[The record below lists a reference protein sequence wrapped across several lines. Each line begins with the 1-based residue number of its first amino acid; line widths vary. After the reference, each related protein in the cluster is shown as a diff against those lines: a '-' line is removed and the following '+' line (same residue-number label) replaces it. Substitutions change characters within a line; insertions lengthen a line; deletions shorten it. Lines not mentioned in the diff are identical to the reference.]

1 MKSDPT
7 SITSVHSKTL
17 SPSRRPP
24 RQLLVINQSLSLT
37 TQILISP
44 PYGTT
49 ATKAII
55 LDSSSTAKDYF
66 LIDHLLALT
75 SRYYSLRRTFIL
87 DSSSTAKDYFLINHS
102 DTPAKYYSLIC
113 KEQRPSRRLR
123 FDPSDRRL
131 PRIQP
136 ETVIPATTVTKA
148 ITSDPSSSIISRQ
161 ILLPHP
167 QGATAI
173 KAVRV

>member
-1 MKSDPT
+1 
-7 SITSVHSKTL
+7 
-17 SPSRRPP
+17 
-24 RQLLVINQSLSLT
+24 VINQSLSLT

-102 DTPAKYYSLIC
+102 DTPARYYSLIC
-113 KEQRPSRRLR
+113 KEQRPSRQLR
-123 FDPSDRRL
+123 FDPSDQRP

-136 ETVIPATTVTKA
+136 EIVITAEIVIPAATTTKA
-148 ITSDPSSSIISRQ
+148 STSDP
-161 ILLPHP
+161 
-167 QGATAI
+167 
-173 KAVRV
+173 